1 LSYLALAFLSLL
13 WGTSFLM
20 IKIASQS
27 FDSATFAFGRAG
39 IAAAALALAML
50 AMGRAWPRSP
60 RLWGKMALLAVA
72 GQTAPFLLFG
82 AAARMTTSADMALM
96 MGAVPIFTFVAARFF
111 GLGEVWNARAAL
123 GLALG
128 LIGVAIALA
137 SPAGP
142 QSAVVAPS
150 PGLGRALALIG
161 ACGYGT
167 GALLS
172 RGVSKEIGAA
182 MTATGSMLIS
192 TALLFVL
199 VLAVDGP
206 PSPVALFATPTGPLA
221 ALFALGL
228 FNTGL
233 AYFVYFE
240 LIAVAGATF
249 AALNNYIVPCLGMI
263 AGAWALGEPV
273 AAGSLI
279 GLACVLG
286 GVVLTGT
293 AANSARVIA
302 ARVAQAKPK

>member
-123 GLALG
+123 G
-128 LIGVAIALA
+128 LA